1 MERVVLQLGRGEEV
15 RGRPNSGSSGTGAAQ
30 APHAKL
36 HLRPNKRYFILYL
49 PLLYSLRRS
58 PVDILQKYSGHLL
71 APSLFATKESL
82 APSTVERSIRFPP

>member
-36 HLRPNKRYFILYL
+36 HLRPKVLHTL
-49 PLLYSLRRS
+49 PASTLLFT
-58 PVDILQKYSGHLL
+58 P
-71 APSLFATKESL
+71 
-82 APSTVERSIRFPP
+82 